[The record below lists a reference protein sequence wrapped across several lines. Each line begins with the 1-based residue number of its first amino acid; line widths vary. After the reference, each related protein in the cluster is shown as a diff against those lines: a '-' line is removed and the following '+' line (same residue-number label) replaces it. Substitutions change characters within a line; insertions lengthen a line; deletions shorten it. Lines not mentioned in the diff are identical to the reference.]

1 MSSLVLLSRL
11 DCAGA
16 AGGRCWIVARSFVA
30 RSITRLLLLA
40 FTNSRPWEWKQRAA
54 FAIERAVN
62 IIVGDQ
68 NIGSVGLLVHL
79 APLIPALVLPFHHQ
93 LLLNHKQRLS
103 SRPSEPPGVL
113 LEVGTRLRP
122 GTLCGPATRL

>member
-1 MSSLVLLSRL
+1 MSSLILFLRL

-16 AGGRCWIVARSFVA
+16 AGGRRCWIDARSFVA
-30 RSITRLLLLA
+30 RSITCFLLLA
-40 FTNSRPWEWKQRAA
+40 FVNSRPWEWKQRAG
-54 FAIERAVN
+54 FALEGAA
-62 IIVGDQ
+62 IIFDDY
-68 NIGSVGLLVHL
+68 NIGSVSLLVHL
-79 APLIPALVLPFHHQ
+79 APLIPVLVLPFHYQ

-103 SRPSEPPGVL
+103 SRPSKPPGVL